1 MINSVVKQNLVQSQK
16 RLSVYN
22 VLAKPTLVYES
33 EAWTIKNKMK
43 TTGVIWNEI
52 CALDRIYNS
61 GQEKK

>member
-1 MINSVVKQNLVQSQK
+1 MKQNLVQSQK

-33 EAWTIKNKMK
+33 EAWTIINKMK

-52 CALDRIYNS
+52 CALDRRIYNS